1 MGNKINSNSMR
12 LGINRGWKSR
22 WFVDSGSY
30 VDNLHED
37 IKIRELVTKSLKFAG
52 LDLVDIS
59 RSAGKI
65 TVSAF
70 VAKPG
75 VAIGRSG
82 AGIED
87 LVKQIK
93 KIVGTKPEVDLKIT
107 EVKRPELSARA
118 IALEIASGIERRM
131 RPKLLAMN
139 AITKAR
145 SAGARGV
152 KIWVSGRINGVA
164 QARTIKH
171 NDGAVPLHTLKAGID
186 YAFEKATTKDL
197 GILGVKVWVYKPD
210 GESNSDLS
218 KD

>member
-1 MGNKINSNSMR
+1 MR
-12 LGINRGWKSR
+12 LGINRDWKSR
-22 WFVDSGSY
+22 WFGESDSY
-30 VDNLHED
+30 VENLHQD
-37 IKIRELVTKSLKFAG
+37 IKIRELVKKALRSAG

-59 RSAGKI
+59 RSAGKL

-82 AGIED
+82 SGIEE
-87 LVKQIK
+87 LIKKIK
-93 KIVGTKPEVDLKIT
+93 KIVGTKIEVDVKIT

-131 RPKLLAMN
+131 RPKLLVQN
-139 AITKAR
+139 AIAKAR
-145 SAGARGV
+145 SAGAKGV

-171 NDGAVPLHTLKAGID
+171 NDGAVPLHTLKANID

-197 GILGVKVWVYKPD
+197 GILGVKVWVYKP
-210 GESNSDLS
+210 GNETNSDQ
-218 KD
+218 K